1 MEELSPDGFLWA
13 VCNNPAYFVQYQV
26 KAAAIIKVGTT
37 ILIIWKPKYI
47 EYPSMVAFPEVKDKK
62 RTPLKM

>member
-1 MEELSPDGFLWA
+1 M
-13 VCNNPAYFVQYQV
+13 QYQV

-47 EYPSMVAFPEVKDKK
+47 EYPSMVAFPEVNDKK